1 MAKSAL
7 AAGALTL
14 GTGAFGTATVAAQR
28 EQVAVFADSYYP
40 GANFDVIDPLQQ
52 GTTVDI
58 LQVDDEPVTEISQ
71 PDEWTGHVIRYDIGQ
86 GAGITTFLFVRGDRF
101 SRGDSGTIG
110 PEASVLSSDLNL
122 LTTSLGDGG
131 GPGDNQAAEGNQTT
145 NETPTENG
153 GGE

>member
-7 AAGALTL
+7 ATGALTL
-14 GTGAFGTATVAAQR
+14 GTGAFGTATVGAQQ

-40 GANFDVIDPLQQ
+40 GANFDVVDPLQQ

-58 LQVDDEPVTEISQ
+58 LQVDDEPVAEISQ
-71 PDEWTGHVIRYDIGQ
+71 PDEWTGHIIRYDIGR
-86 GAGITTFLFVRGDRF
+86 GAGITTFLFVRGGRL

-110 PEASVLSSDLNL
+110 PDASVLSSNLNL
-122 LTTSLGDGG
+122 LNTTLDGG
-131 GPGDNQAAEGNQTT
+131 ETGGQQAAEGNQTT
-145 NETPTENG
+145 NETPAENG